1 MAQSPREIQRR
12 IRGIKSTQQIT
23 KAMEMVAAVKLNRVR
38 MQAEH
43 SRPYVDKMY
52 TMMSALCTSSYDFSD
67 PLFLERPASKV
78 LLVVVSSDRGLC
90 GTFNVNV
97 INAAKNFIEEQAG
110 NEVTLLTIG
119 RKAHDSLVRLGNKV
133 EKYYAV
139 PWGEALST
147 ELRSIST
154 YLMEA
159 FIAER
164 YDRVYVL
171 YSKFVNVL
179 KFNPTLVQ
187 YLPIPPL
194 TQAERKKYLRM
205 CTDFLVEPD
214 FESVANLLGPGYL
227 ETRLY
232 QAVVESLASEYAA
245 RMVAMRNAN
254 DNADE
259 VIGELSLTYN
269 KARQA
274 TITRDLIDIIGGV
287 NALKG

>member
-38 MQAEH
+38 LQAEH

-78 LLVVVSSDRGLC
+78 MLVVVSSDRGLC

-119 RKAHDSLVRLGNKV
+119 RKAHDALVRLGNKV

-164 YDRVYVL
+164 YDRVYLL

-194 TQAERKKYLRM
+194 TQVERKKYLRM
-205 CTDFLVEPD
+205 CTDFIVEPD

>member
-38 MQAEH
+38 TQAEH

-78 LLVVVSSDRGLC
+78 MLVVVSSDRGLC

-119 RKAHDSLVRLGNKV
+119 RKAHDALVRLGNRV

-154 YLMEA
+154 FLMES

-164 YDRVYVL
+164 YDKVYLL
-171 YSKFVNVL
+171 YSRFVNVL
-179 KFNPTLVQ
+179 QFVPTVVQ
-187 YLPIPPL
+187 YLPIPPF
-194 TQAERKKYLRM
+194 TQEERKKYLRM
-205 CTDFLVEPD
+205 STDFLVEPD

-259 VIGELSLTYN
+259 VIGELSLSYN

>member
-38 MQAEH
+38 LQAEH
-43 SRPYVDKMY
+43 SRPYVERMY
-52 TMMSALCTSSYDFSD
+52 TMMCALCTSSYQLSD

-97 INAAKNFIEEQAG
+97 INAAKNFIDEQAG

-119 RKAHDSLVRLGNKV
+119 RKAHDALVRLGHTV
-133 EKYYAV
+133 EKYYTV
-139 PWGEALST
+139 PWGEALAP
-147 ELRSIST
+147 ELRSVST

-164 YDRVYVL
+164 YDRVYLL

-179 KFNPTLVQ
+179 KFKPTLVQ

-205 CTDFLVEPD
+205 STDFIVEPD
-214 FESVANLLGPGYL
+214 FETVANLLGTAYL
-227 ETRLY
+227 ESRMY
-232 QAVVESLASEYAA
+232 QAVIESLASEYAA